1 MTNKN
6 LIFLNGLIDLAQSRL
21 GSKIVYK
28 TDEFFAPAKR
38 IINPWPPIFKEGVF
52 DKHGKWMDGWET
64 RRKRTKGN
72 DFLILKLGKPGVI
85 NKVDVDTSY
94 FSGNHPKQISL
105 QACSSNKT
113 IPNKKTKWITII
125 KKSRT
130 KANSHHFFKVKN
142 KSFFTHVKLN
152 IFPDGGVARLRV
164 YGEVEINKI
173 NFGNKLIN
181 LTSVLNGASIVGCNN
196 EHFGRAENVLA
207 PGKGKN
213 MGDGWETRR
222 SRGKNFDWLII
233 KLGRTGTINKIEIDT
248 HHFKGNYPDRCS
260 LQAAYIPKKIS
271 NYSVVKKSSKWK
283 SILDKVKLNSNK
295 KHGFNNKIMKK
306 NKINFIR
313 INIYPD
319 GGISRIR
326 AFGKVI
332 K

>member
-1 MTNKN
+1 MKKFINGKKIN
-6 LIFLNGLIDLAQSRL
+6 LAEPRL
-21 GSKIVYK
+21 GSKVIFK
-28 TDEFFAPAKR
+28 TDDFFASANR
-38 IINPWPPIFKEGVF
+38 IINPNPPIFKENVF

-64 RRKRTKGN
+64 RRRRGKGF
-72 DFLILKLGKPGVI
+72 DYLIIKLGKSGKI
-85 NKVDVDTSY
+85 FNVDIDTSHFNGNQPTHASLEAC
-94 FSGNHPKQISL
+94 FSN
-105 QACSSNKT
+105 NK
-113 IPNKKTKWITII
+113 PQKKTKWIKILD
-125 KKSRT
+125 KK
-130 KANSHHFFKVKN
+130 KLGPNKNHNFKIKN
-142 KSFFTHVKLN
+142 KSVFTHVKLN

-164 YGEVEINKI
+164 YGEVEIKKI

-196 EHFGRAENVLA
+196 EHFGKAENVIA
-207 PGKGKN
+207 PGRGKN

-222 SRGKNFDWLII
+222 SRGKNFDWIII
-233 KLGRTGTINKIEIDT
+233 KLGRTGKINKIEIDT

-260 LQAAYIPKKIS
+260 LQAAYIPKTIS
-271 NYSVVKKSSKWK
+271 HNSVVKKSTNWK
-283 SILDKVKLNSNK
+283 SILDKVKLNANK
-295 KHGFNNKIMKK
+295 KHGFNNKTMKK

>member
-1 MTNKN
+1 MKKFINGKMIN
-6 LIFLNGLIDLAQSRL
+6 LAEPRL
-21 GSKIVYK
+21 GSKVIFK
-28 TDEFFAPAKR
+28 TDDFFAPAKR
-38 IINPWPPIFKEGVF
+38 IINPNPPIFKESVF
-52 DKHGKWMDGWET
+52 DAHGKWMDGWET
-64 RRKRTKGN
+64 RRRRRKGF
-72 DFLILKLGKPGVI
+72 DYLILKLGKSGKI
-85 NKVDVDTSY
+85 FKVDIDTTH
-94 FSGNHPKQISL
+94 FNGNQPTHASL
-105 QACSSNKT
+105 EACYSNKKL
-113 IPNKKTKWITII
+113 NKKTRWIKILDKKKLGPNKNHNFKI
-125 KKSRT
+125 KNRS
-130 KANSHHFFKVKN
+130 V
-142 KSFFTHVKLN
+142 FTHVKLN

-233 KLGRTGTINKIEIDT
+233 KLGLTGKINKIEIDT

-260 LQAAYIPKKIS
+260 LQAAYISKKIS
-271 NYSVVKKSSKWK
+271 NYSVVKKSTKWK
-283 SILDKVKLNSNK
+283 SILNKVKLNSNK
-295 KHGFNNKIMKK
+295 KHHFNNKIMKK

-326 AFGKVI
+326 VFGKVI